1 MSEATTHDE
10 KKCTKTSTWPNF
22 TPAHMR
28 LRVVKVVVLK
38 AKKNKDPKAVS
49 LTHTDWNTEVQG
61 VAKNAA
67 IIELEDTQP
76 PDSAF
81 DWIFSH
87 M

>member
-10 KKCTKTSTWPNF
+10 KQMHQNF
-22 TPAHMR
+22 HMR

-38 AKKNKDPKAVS
+38 AIKGKNPKAVS

-61 VAKNAA
+61 VTKNAA
-67 IIELEDTQP
+67 IIESEDTQP